1 MRIRN
6 AVARARSRPGRR
18 HAVGL
23 RLASGRLAGGGLA
36 GGRPADRRLA
46 GILAAS
52 ILVTVAVAGCGS
64 ATTTPTLTAGQSAA
78 SPTASAATPT
88 PEASATDPGGTPL
101 DSPSPSAGPA
111 SPAPGGAGCTGSVG
125 NRDFF
130 SSVAASVDWTVY
142 CAVLP
147 DGWFIESGN
156 YRLRSQGQMRVAY
169 RGPDGAHLVLS
180 EGAFCTDANGC
191 VPNGQANGSA
201 TFGDLDGT
209 MYNLDG
215 GGLAIVVDQGAAIS
229 WLAIGGNLDQPT
241 FQELVAELHRV
252 D

>member
-1 MRIRN
+1 MDLARLGSDRGYSFVMRLVGRHRLGRD
-6 AVARARSRPGRR
+6 VPRRRRS
-18 HAVGL
+18 GL
-23 RLASGRLAGGGLA
+23 V
-36 GGRPADRRLA
+36 
-46 GILAAS
+46 AAS
-52 ILVTVAVAGCGS
+52 MVVVIGVTGCGS
-64 ATTTPTLTAGQSAA
+64 ATNSPTLTAGQSAA
-78 SPTASAATPT
+78 TPTASAASPT
-88 PEASATDPGGTPL
+88 AEPSTTDPGATPL
-101 DSPSPSAGPA
+101 ETATASAVPS

-130 SSVAASVDWTVY
+130 SSVAASVAWTVY

-169 RGPDGAHLVLS
+169 RGPDGAHLELS
-180 EGAFCTDANGC
+180 EGAFCADANGC
-191 VPNGQANGSA
+191 VPNGQANGTA
-201 TFGDLDGT
+201 MFGDLDGT
-209 MYNLDG
+209 MYDLDG

-241 FQELVAELHRV
+241 FRALVAELHRV